1 MVNRLPDKYTLSFL
15 FKKNFLLKFKSHFSL
30 QHHRQIFHCLC
41 LVQTFIIPLRQLR
54 HVALTAGIKTTNFK
68 LGSDSNECVP
78 FTNACRSPRPC
89 NIVYSSSLT
98 TCSLHFSHLER
109 KSLHFG
115 NLTWQ
120 ECILSSMIVSFV
132 SPFPDEKHLLHLKTF
147 SLTENM
153 GAHLVSR
160 W

>member
-89 NIVYSSSLT
+89 NIVYSSLT
-98 TCSLHFSHLER
+98 TCSLHFSHLEKKKMPAFR
-109 KSLHFG
+109 QS
-115 NLTWQ
+115 NLVGMHTFINDSVF
-120 ECILSSMIVSFV
+120 CLSFSRS
-132 SPFPDEKHLLHLKTF
+132 ETF
-147 SLTENM
+147 AAFEDVLT
-153 GAHLVSR
+153 H
-160 W
+160 